1 MPRRA
6 TISLKRQVALV
17 ARRVLQD
24 HEKLVYVLVADS
36 KIAYAAGR
44 SRIAYIGTTKN
55 GSFRIAQSVA
65 HRAYD
70 ILSMHGVYEFEA
82 RILTCRPRKHVQTWV
97 KLERALL
104 LEFRELFGEAPRC
117 NTHGKGI
124 AESNEFDLFSRQRVR
139 RIIEDLS

>member
-6 TISLKRQVALV
+6 TISLKREVAII

-24 HEKLVYVLVADS
+24 HDKLVYVLTADCRIPYS
-36 KIAYAAGR
+36 TGR
-44 SRIAYIGTTKN
+44 SRIAYIGTTQN
-55 GSFRIAQSVA
+55 GGSRIAESVA

-70 ILSMHGVYEFEA
+70 ILGMHGVYEFEA
-82 RILTCRPRKHVQTWV
+82 RILTCKPRKHVKTWV

-104 LEFRELFGEAPRC
+104 LEFREIFGEVPRC

-139 RIIEDLS
+139 RVIEDLS

>member
-6 TISLKRQVALV
+6 TISLKRQIAMV

-36 KIAYAAGR
+36 KIKYSNGR

-55 GSFRIAQSVA
+55 GGSRIAESVA

-70 ILSMHGVYEFEA
+70 ILGMHGVYEFEA
-82 RILTCRPRKHVQTWV
+82 RILTCRPRRHVRTWV

-104 LEFRELFGEAPRC
+104 LEFRELYGEAPKC

-124 AESNEFDLFSRQRVR
+124 TESNEFDIFSRDRVR